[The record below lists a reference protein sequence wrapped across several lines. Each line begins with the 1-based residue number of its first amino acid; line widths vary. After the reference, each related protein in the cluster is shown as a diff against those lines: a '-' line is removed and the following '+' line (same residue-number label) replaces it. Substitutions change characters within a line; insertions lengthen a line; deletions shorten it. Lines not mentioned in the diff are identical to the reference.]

1 MSRHLVQCIG
11 QCLQSAPAN
20 VGYPYTLALRKPS
33 VDGIITSL
41 EAYDHNGELIM
52 QMFGARKPGQPER
65 AQWTALAE
73 SAQ

>member
-1 MSRHLVQCIG
+1 LDSAFNLHLQTSGIH
-11 QCLQSAPAN
+11 
-20 VGYPYTLALRKPS
+20 TLWRLRKPS

-41 EAYDHNGELIM
+41 EAHDHNGELSM